1 MVEAQ
6 SVRGGLDLDK
16 GDRWADLKGPGTTA
30 RRHGFGPVGKMESV
44 RVKQESDII
53 RSALK
58 NILVTVRMY

>member
-53 RSALK
+53 RSAL
-58 NILVTVRMY
+58 